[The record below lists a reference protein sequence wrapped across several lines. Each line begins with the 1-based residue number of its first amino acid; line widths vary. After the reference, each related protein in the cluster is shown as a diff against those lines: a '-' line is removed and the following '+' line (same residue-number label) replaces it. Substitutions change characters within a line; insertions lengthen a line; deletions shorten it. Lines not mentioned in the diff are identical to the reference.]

1 VVQWGEWCCAAAFDG
16 RKVVVSGG
24 GSGDEWQWVDWFS
37 GYTCAVRG
45 TALGRR
51 EK

>member
-1 VVQWGEWCCAAAFDG
+1 VVQWGEWCCAAASDG
-16 RKVVVSGG
+16 RKVVLSGG

-37 GYTCAVRG
+37 GYTAAVRG